1 MGTNGLPGL
10 DSSEGWPGSQQ
21 FPPGP
26 LGPGL
31 KPRSLLSASPPTTSA
46 PPGDVSFSPPAGSGS
61 CPLFLP
67 ECPAFGPSGAGALG
81 WESGHLVC
89 HALCDRG
96 QSPALRVR
104 LDSGQP
110 PDLFLAGSPPPLPPA
125 PAAAARGQ
133 AGAGGRRRDASEC
146 ALAASTTPPPP
157 QRERWATPGPGP
169 LPTPLPPA
177 WQSQRSA
184 LGVPGRDTDALRSG
198 PCLYG
203 FGRENHILLFTL
215 HCFLPDSS
223 AWEFSWPAARDSGFD
238 CRALSSPAPACSV
251 SQRRCRAL
259 SGRAGPSEVPCPGP
273 QVFHPQDGRGYPC
286 LRAAWEDNGV
296 LSPR

>member
-1 MGTNGLPGL
+1 M
-10 DSSEGWPGSQQ
+10 
-21 FPPGP
+21 
-26 LGPGL
+26 
-31 KPRSLLSASPPTTSA
+31 
-46 PPGDVSFSPPAGSGS
+46 SFYPPAGSGS

-67 ECPAFGPSGAGALG
+67 ERPAFGPSGAGTLG

-96 QSPALRVR
+96 QSPTLRVR

-146 ALAASTTPPPP
+146 ALAASTTPLYHPREIGGRP
-157 QRERWATPGPGP
+157 QVLASCPQPC
-169 LPTPLPPA
+169 LPPG
-177 WQSQRSA
+177 SLSA
-184 LGVPGRDTDALRSG
+184 VHWASLDKTEDALRSG
-198 PCLYG
+198 PCLYS

-238 CRALSSPAPACSV
+238 CRALSLPASACSI
-251 SQRRCRAL
+251 SQRRCWAL
-259 SGRAGPSEVPCPGP
+259 SGRAGPS
-273 QVFHPQDGRGYPC
+273 
-286 LRAAWEDNGV
+286 
-296 LSPR
+296 